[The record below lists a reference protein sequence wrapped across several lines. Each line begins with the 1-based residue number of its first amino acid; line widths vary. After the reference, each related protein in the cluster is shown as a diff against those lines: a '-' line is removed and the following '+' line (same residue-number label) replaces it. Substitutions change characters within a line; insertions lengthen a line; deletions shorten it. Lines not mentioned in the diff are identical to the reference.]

1 MNDRAWLADVVTGER
16 HPLGPTFIS
25 PAGNELSVT
34 FDLPAAAD
42 RFAASWKGTGS
53 IWDRFGAVL
62 APADQSHIVSMQEGN
77 TPLVRSGRIAE
88 QLGLKNLFFK
98 LESSNPTGSFKDRQ
112 MTAAMSMG
120 RLWGRKRYATIS
132 SGNVGNALSAYCAKV
147 GAEAYVW
154 VANDTAEGK
163 RRQISVYGSHLFLF
177 PPMQPGAVQ
186 PFLQMYR
193 DFLSYCV
200 ARDVVPM
207 ISARPMNPFMV
218 EGTKTMSFEVAATLG
233 GAPDEVFSPIGGGGL
248 VGGLHKGF
256 AELIGLGQ
264 ETRLPRINGVQR
276 ADPLYTPVEHISDPQ
291 YRQGNHFVPL
301 DGKWARESIVASK
314 GVAMSATAAE
324 IGEAQAWLANL
335 EGIFSEPAGAFGLA
349 GLMAAARAG
358 QLDRDATIVCVITG
372 MGLKDLAS
380 AEQFATFFPQHPAKP
395 VQGLEDAGL

>member
-1 MNDRAWLADVVTGER
+1 MTDKAWLTDVVTGEK

-25 PAGNELSVT
+25 PEGNELSVT

-42 RFAASWKGTGS
+42 RFAANWKQLGS
-53 IWDRFGAVL
+53 IWERFGAVL
-62 APADQSHIVSMQEGN
+62 APADQSHVVSMQEGN

-98 LESSNPTGSFKDRQ
+98 VESCNPTGSFKDRQ

-120 RLWGRKRYATIS
+120 RLWGRNRYATIS

-147 GAEAYVW
+147 DAEAYVW

-177 PPMQPGAVQ
+177 PPMKAGAAA

-200 ARDVVPM
+200 SREIVPM

-218 EGTKTMSFEVAATLG
+218 EGTKTMSFEMAATLG
-233 GAPDEVFSPIGGGGL
+233 GAPDEVFSPVGGGGL

-256 AELIGLGQ
+256 AELVGLGQ
-264 ETRLPRINGVQR
+264 ESRLPKINGVQR
-276 ADPLYTPVEHISDPQ
+276 ADPLYAPIQSMQDPQ
-291 YRQGNHFVPL
+291 YRQGAHFLPL
-301 DGKWARESIVASK
+301 DGQWAYESITDSNGRV
-314 GVAMSATAAE
+314 MSASIEE
-324 IGEAQAWLANL
+324 IREAQAWLANL
-335 EGIFSEPAGAFGLA
+335 EGIFAEPSGAFGLA
-349 GLMAAARAG
+349 GLIAAARAG
-358 QLDRDATIVCVITG
+358 ELDPDATIVCVITG
-372 MGLKDLAS
+372 MGLKDLGS
-380 AEQFATFFPQHPAKP
+380 AEKFAEYFPQHIPQP
-395 VQGLEDAGL
+395 VQGLSDAGL